1 MIEIRKAVNAYLR
14 SLYSNIFYMQA
25 PDTAAYP
32 YIVYTLEVYP
42 DGEGGGIVD
51 LEIDGWNLDL
61 TGDTTV
67 IENLMV
73 LINSIDKKT
82 LVTDKLSVTFFNENM
97 IPLLDDSDKAIQRRK
112 YMYTGNL
119 IRKI

>member
-73 LINSIDKKT
+73 LINSIDKET

-119 IRKI
+119 IRKN

>member
-73 LINSIDKKT
+73 LINSIDKET